1 MSDILHFDY
10 SSWIIRAICNK
21 ENQEG
26 RTDGWAE
33 DCFLSPAVWS
43 GLCCLVGSSTT
54 VEAWPG
60 HTGAGLGQRGESK
73 GAQHCTD
80 ASPTTMSH
88 FRPLWFGLRGW
99 PSVNWSS
106 LSSSLLLL
114 SPFLFFSL
122 NLLPLSL
129 SLIHV
134 WVVLSLYPVNL
145 FPLSPLNMLTVLKR
159 LIISHEVEEQDMWRE
174 HGYSLTGGRGPAE
187 TPPPLPFSLRMCTH
201 THTRKRKATTLQKQP
216 PPKQGLVVRAQET
229 SQGNRYLR
237 WMGECG
243 CYHSSVLCM
252 VKW

>member
-1 MSDILHFDY
+1 MSNTLHVDY

-33 DCFLSPAVWS
+33 DSFLSPAVWS

-99 PSVNWSS
+99 PSVYWSA

-114 SPFLFFSL
+114 SPFLFFSSL
-122 NLLPLSL
+122 NLLPPSL
-129 SLIHV
+129 SYMFELF
-134 WVVLSLYPVNL
+134 SLYILLTCFL
-145 FPLSPLNMLTVLKR
+145 FL
-159 LIISHEVEEQDMWRE
+159 H
-174 HGYSLTGGRGPAE
+174 
-187 TPPPLPFSLRMCTH
+187 
-201 THTRKRKATTLQKQP
+201 
-216 PPKQGLVVRAQET
+216 
-229 SQGNRYLR
+229 
-237 WMGECG
+237 
-243 CYHSSVLCM
+243 
-252 VKW
+252 